1 MATAKLSITLPKGTW
16 IGDISTE
23 YPDAQFRVL
32 AALPA
37 DDTGVGLL
45 ELTTTELP
53 TVIREIENHDNIVR
67 LELLQASDDT
77 SLIEFETTEPLL
89 LLSVQESA
97 IPLELPLTISD
108 GDASFEVTASRER
121 LSTLGTQLDLFG
133 ISYDVEYVREM
144 VTSESLL
151 TDRQRRLLTTAVD
164 CGYYDS
170 PRTCTL
176 TQLAE
181 KTDIAKS
188 TASETLHRAEG
199 KVIKQYLNEED
210 E

>member
-1 MATAKLSITLPKGTW
+1 MATAKLTITLPEGVW
-16 IGDISTE
+16 IGDVSTAN
-23 YPDAQFRVL
+23 PNAKFRVL
-32 AALPA
+32 GALPA

-45 ELTTTELP
+45 ELTSSDLP
-53 TVIREIENHDNIVR
+53 KVIREMEGYDDLVR
-67 LELLQASDDT
+67 LELLQVSDDT

-97 IPLELPLTISD
+97 VPLELPLTICD
-108 GDASFEVTASRER
+108 GEATFEVTASRER
-121 LSTLGTQLDLFG
+121 LSSLGTQLEMFG
-133 ISYDVEYVREM
+133 ISYDVEYIREM

-181 KTDIAKS
+181 KADIAKS

-199 KVIKQYLNEED
+199 KVIKQYLND